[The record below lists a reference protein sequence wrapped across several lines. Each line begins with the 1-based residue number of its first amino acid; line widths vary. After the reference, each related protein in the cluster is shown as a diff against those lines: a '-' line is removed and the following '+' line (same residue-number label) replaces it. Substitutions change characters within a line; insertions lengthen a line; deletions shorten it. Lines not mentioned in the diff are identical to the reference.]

1 MVTMAQRI
9 EALRTEKGL
18 SRPALAAALGLPRLS
33 IEKFETGRQT
43 PSQEQQQKLAGAFG
57 VSLPYL
63 RGETD
68 DPTSM
73 DNWLSGAVPQED
85 VVLPKAV
92 RKATAAVVAQ
102 SGDSSKSD
110 GAVFSALLKSDS
122 FKALVPGD
130 RTGRL
135 KIPRR
140 TGPAGKSRQKV
151 KKQPRICL
159 QTDSGPIL
167 SLSQKSLCGLDRI
180 AEIPDDLHRPLSHR
194 RFSGDHHRSG
204 AVCHS
209 VENIADLRPGGHR
222 ILLHGRQHL
231 RHHHEW
237 LPRLAALGLDPLL
250 GRRQLPQGHGIP
262 QIPSGND
269 DLIRRFQK
277 FREPFQPHLVF
288 RSCEQPDIRS
298 AVSSSARRT
307 VSRSRRL
314 RTKGCITPVTP
325 QDAATRIFSTSDAV
339 IVGRVQIRSR
349 QSQTLSSP
357 QNAASKGPLPPR
369 RSQSAP

>member
-43 PSQEQQQKLAGAFG
+43 PTQQQKLAGAFG

-122 FKALVPGD
+122 FKALVRETVLD
-130 RTGRL
+130 VL
-135 KIPRR
+135 KSPE
-140 TGPAGKSRQKV
+140 GQALLAKAA
-151 KKQPRICL
+151 KK
-159 QTDSGPIL
+159 
-167 SLSQKSLCGLDRI
+167 
-180 AEIPDDLHRPLSHR
+180 
-194 RFSGDHHRSG
+194 
-204 AVCHS
+204 
-209 VENIADLRPGGHR
+209 
-222 ILLHGRQHL
+222 
-231 RHHHEW
+231 
-237 LPRLAALGLDPLL
+237 
-250 GRRQLPQGHGIP
+250 
-262 QIPSGND
+262 
-269 DLIRRFQK
+269 
-277 FREPFQPHLVF
+277 
-288 RSCEQPDIRS
+288 
-298 AVSSSARRT
+298 
-307 VSRSRRL
+307 
-314 RTKGCITPVTP
+314 
-325 QDAATRIFSTSDAV
+325 
-339 IVGRVQIRSR
+339 
-349 QSQTLSSP
+349 
-357 QNAASKGPLPPR
+357 
-369 RSQSAP
+369 